1 MWKGSMGGRVR
12 SSRMEGMRLEIE
24 EPRLRP
30 RSRELMLRLGRE
42 LMLRLWI
49 QQVELAALPPKPRL
63 AGRCSW
69 RRSLQLDWNIRRLC
83 ACPPLCQ
90 GPDLLITALQLWQ
103 PGDLDLTAIVSPS
116 PWTGMLLPGIML
128 RSLLTK
134 REIALPALRANT
146 IRVSGYLPHTVQPL
160 LGALLLLWLQ
170 VQNGLLEALLHLCF
184 QVQDCQTETLLQFQV
199 GKGVFV
205 TLPLCLIMIPKG
217 LLAPLEEFLEGGHWE
232 VALDLQMLVSL
243 CLC

>member
-1 MWKGSMGGRVR
+1 MWKGSMGGRVQ

-24 EPRLRP
+24 
-30 RSRELMLRLGRE
+30 E

-134 REIALPALRANT
+134 REVTLPALRANT
-146 IRVSGYLPHTVQPL
+146 IRVNRYLPHSSAITWGPSPSVAPSTKWSTR
-160 LGALLLLWLQ
+160 GPSPS
-170 VQNGLLEALLHLCF
+170 V
-184 QVQDCQTETLLQFQV
+184 
-199 GKGVFV
+199 
-205 TLPLCLIMIPKG
+205 LPSTRLSNRDSSPVPSG
-217 LLAPLEEFLEGGHWE
+217 
-232 VALDLQMLVSL
+232 QR
-243 CLC
+243 